1 MNFFDMLVIDNE
13 KPNKSQ
19 SLSQN
24 PNELM
29 WDHQTSTSANVIKL
43 RTAGRMFS
51 VEKLSYYVDSHEDG
65 CDIKGIPYTFDFR
78 LQI

>member
-29 WDHQTSTSANVIKL
+29 WDHQTSTSANDAMYL
-43 RTAGRMFS
+43 HDAL
-51 VEKLSYYVDSHEDG
+51 E
-65 CDIKGIPYTFDFR
+65 
-78 LQI
+78 Q